1 MMKENL
7 NYSPGETVYILIRN
21 PHVQNVASIEQATI
35 VEHPE
40 EPEKLALFA
49 HDHFYPLKDDFA
61 IFSTEMAAEIAY
73 QEAFEL
79 QGGETD
85 S

>member
-1 MMKENL
+1 MMKKDL
-7 NYSPGETVYILIRN
+7 NYSPGDTVYILIRN

-40 EPEKLALFA
+40 EPKKLALFA
-49 HDHFYPLKDDFA
+49 HHHYYPLRDDFA

-73 QEAFEL
+73 QEAFDL
-79 QGGETD
+79 QESETD
-85 S
+85 G